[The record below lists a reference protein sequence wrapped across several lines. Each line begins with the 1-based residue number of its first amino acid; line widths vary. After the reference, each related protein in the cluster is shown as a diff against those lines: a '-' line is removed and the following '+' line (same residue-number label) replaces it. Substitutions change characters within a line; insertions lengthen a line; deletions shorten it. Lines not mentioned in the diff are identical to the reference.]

1 MIQLN
6 KFFYSFIEL
15 STNERTDFKARELKS
30 IHVDADGW
38 FLKLVIH
45 KNHSNSFNTH
55 NQVCQLLLEIK
66 FYLE

>member
-1 MIQLN
+1 MI
-6 KFFYSFIEL
+6 SFLSSYIEL

-45 KNHSNSFNTH
+45 QNYPNRLNVY
-55 NQVCQLLLEIK
+55 NQVSDK
-66 FYLE
+66 PMKMFR